1 MTWSRRW
8 TSYAELRGSQH
19 IVKLLR
25 KDDLPLYP
33 LEDVVF
39 DGRPLVGWYLFIFS
53 YHLPLATCPKGLG
66 PSRTSGSCLP
76 WAPR

>member
-1 MTWSRRW
+1 MAWSRRW

-25 KDDLPLYP
+25 KDYLPLYP

-39 DGRPLVGWYLFIFS
+39 GRRPLVG
-53 YHLPLATCPKGLG
+53 
-66 PSRTSGSCLP
+66 
-76 WAPR
+76 